1 MILDAETQE
10 HKLRD
15 LEFSFIELPKFNKT
29 EPELPT
35 LVEKWIFFIKNA
47 ENLNVI
53 PASVNDKG
61 LKSACQEAD
70 HHTWTRKELEEYKYA
85 RMRETDEIVEKML
98 VIEKRNIEIA
108 RSLLLTSLSNQEV
121 AKHTDLTVEQI
132 EQLRSENQ

>member
-1 MILDAETQE
+1 LILDAETQE

-85 RMRETDEIVEKML
+85 RMRETDEIVEKC
-98 VIEKRNIEIA
+98 
-108 RSLLLTSLSNQEV
+108 LLLKNVIL
-121 AKHTDLTVEQI
+121 K
-132 EQLRSENQ
+132 